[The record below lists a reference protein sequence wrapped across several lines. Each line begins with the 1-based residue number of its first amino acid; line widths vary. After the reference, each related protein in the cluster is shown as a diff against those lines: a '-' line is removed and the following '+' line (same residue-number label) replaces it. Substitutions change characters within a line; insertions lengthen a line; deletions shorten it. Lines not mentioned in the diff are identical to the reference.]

1 MILLTILSIP
11 LILSVVAF
19 LIRPTIAFQ
28 ILLALFRWDKNRSYF
43 RRSLQLISR
52 FSWELPQSYI
62 GFSWA
67 MLTAIFSNLTRT
79 HSLAGVLCIHTYK
92 ANQKLLLGL
101 SLSPYIFISGPDK
114 HYNPASSSIFMH
126 EYGHSLD
133 SQRLGIFYLIAVGI
147 PSIVSAAREDWSS
160 TKHTS
165 KHEHKS
171 YELRATRL
179 AKAYFYRYYGKGID
193 RHA

>member
-19 LIRPTIAFQ
+19 LIRPAIAFQ
-28 ILLALFRWDKNRSYF
+28 ILLALFRWDKNRNFF
-43 RRSLQLISR
+43 RRILQLISR

-67 MLTAIFSNLTRT
+67 MLTAIISKPT
-79 HSLAGVLCIHTYK
+79 HTYSLAGILCIHTYK

-101 SLSPYIFISGPDK
+101 SISPYIFISGPDK

-147 PSIVSAAREDWSS
+147 PSIVSAAREDWTS
-160 TKHTS
+160 TSLAS
-165 KHEHKS
+165 KHEQRS
-171 YELRATRL
+171 YEQRATRL
-179 AKAYFYRYYGKGID
+179 AEAYFYRYYGKGID